1 MSLIVAKKYKII
13 SKLGEGSFGKIFSG
27 VNINTDEEVAVKI
40 EKLDEH
46 SLLKNEAS
54 VYKLLEN
61 ISGIPRL
68 RSYGTEGKFNYM
80 VIDLLDKSL
89 EDMRITCG
97 NTLSLKTVLVLGIQM
112 LKRIECVHLEG
123 IIHRDIKPDN
133 FLIKNNNNQ
142 IYLIDFG
149 LSKRYLDSFDKH
161 IKINTGRKLM
171 GTARYASINV
181 HNGITPSRRDD
192 IESIGYVLLYLLI
205 GYLPWQSIKADTREK
220 RYKLIGKIKKET
232 DLWNISKDIP
242 GELILFINYCRNL
255 SFSEKPNYNYLKNL
269 LGNLFKLHGFTTDV
283 IYK

>member
-61 ISGIPRL
+61 ITGIPRL

-149 LSKRYLDSFDKH
+149 LSKRYLDCFDKH

-181 HNGITPSRRDD
+181 HNGITPTRRDD

-220 RYKLIGKIKKET
+220 KYKLIGKIKKET

-255 SFSEKPNYNYLKNL
+255 SFYEEPNYNYLKNL

>member
-181 HNGITPSRRDD
+181 HNGITPTRRDD

-255 SFSEKPNYNYLKNL
+255 SFYEEPNYNYLKNL
-269 LGNLFKLHGFTTDV
+269 LGNLFKLHGFTADI

>member
-181 HNGITPSRRDD
+181 HNGITPTRRDD

-242 GELILFINYCRNL
+242 GELIIFINYCRNL
-255 SFSEKPNYNYLKNL
+255 SFYEEPNYNYLKNL
-269 LGNLFKLHGFTTDV
+269 LGNLFKLHGFTADI

>member
-242 GELILFINYCRNL
+242 GELIIFINYCRNL

-269 LGNLFKLHGFTTDV
+269 LGNLFKLHGFTADI

>member
-1 MSLIVAKKYKII
+1 
-13 SKLGEGSFGKIFSG
+13 
-27 VNINTDEEVAVKI
+27 
-40 EKLDEH
+40 
-46 SLLKNEAS
+46 
-54 VYKLLEN
+54 
-61 ISGIPRL
+61 
-68 RSYGTEGKFNYM
+68 M

-181 HNGITPSRRDD
+181 HNGITPTRRDD

-220 RYKLIGKIKKET
+220 RYKLIGKVKKET

-255 SFSEKPNYNYLKNL
+255 SFYEEPNYNYLKNL

>member
-80 VIDLLDKSL
+80 VIDLLDKSF

-181 HNGITPSRRDD
+181 HNGITPTRRDD

-269 LGNLFKLHGFTTDV
+269 LGNLFKLHGFTADI

>member
-181 HNGITPSRRDD
+181 HNGITPTRRDD

-255 SFSEKPNYNYLKNL
+255 SFYEEPNYNYLKNL
-269 LGNLFKLHGFTTDV
+269 LGNLFKLHGFTTDI

>member
-171 GTARYASINV
+171 GTARYSSINV
-181 HNGITPSRRDD
+181 HNGITPTRRDD

-220 RYKLIGKIKKET
+220 KYKLIGKIKKET

-242 GELILFINYCRNL
+242 GELIIFINYCRNL
-255 SFSEKPNYNYLKNL
+255 SFYEEPNYNYLKNL
-269 LGNLFKLHGFTTDV
+269 LSNLFKLHGFTTDI

>member
-181 HNGITPSRRDD
+181 HNGITPTRRDD

-242 GELILFINYCRNL
+242 GELIIFINYCRNL

>member
-181 HNGITPSRRDD
+181 HNGITPTRRDD

-220 RYKLIGKIKKET
+220 RYKLIGKVKKET

-255 SFSEKPNYNYLKNL
+255 SFYEEPNYNYLKNL

>member
-242 GELILFINYCRNL
+242 GELIIFINYCRNL